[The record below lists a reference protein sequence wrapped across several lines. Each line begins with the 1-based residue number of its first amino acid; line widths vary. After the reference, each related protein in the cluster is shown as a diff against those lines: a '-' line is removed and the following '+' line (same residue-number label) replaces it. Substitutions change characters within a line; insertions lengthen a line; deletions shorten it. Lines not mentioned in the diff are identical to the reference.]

1 MMMVLVNLITRNV
14 FRKSYHSD
22 IKYHM
27 TLNTQSSAP
36 ILVLQGKS
44 KQTSI
49 LEGSEVFDPELDM
62 LQCIQTH
69 ITS

>member
-1 MMMVLVNLITRNV
+1 MSLE
-14 FRKSYHSD
+14 KSYHSD

-27 TLNTQSSAP
+27 TVNTKSSAP

-49 LEGSEVFDPELDM
+49 LEESEDFDPELDM
-62 LQCIQTH
+62 LQCMQAH